1 MSESSNSTP
10 AIPQAD
16 IASWQDATGRTETRT
31 EVLSTEA
38 LRRFAIA
45 VGSTPD
51 VQDDPPPLSHWAF
64 FLPEPEDRNLGM
76 DGHERRGGFLPAV
89 SLPRRMFAGSTVEF
103 LAPLLLEREA
113 VETRSIADVSH
124 KVGRTGDLVF
134 VEVDRTIDQ
143 DGVTRIRERQSY
155 VYRSDGPRTSL
166 PVLAVDP
173 PEGELWHP
181 DETNLFRFSAATFN
195 SHRIHYDLPYAREIE
210 GYPALVVHGPFTAAK
225 LAAIAARQGRLT
237 QFRFRA
243 NAPLFLGQP
252 IYLRAAGSETVKAV
266 RCDGKI
272 AMTAEFL
279 RAG

>member
-10 AIPQAD
+10 AVSQAD
-16 IASWQDATGRTETRT
+16 IASWHDAIGRTESRT

-51 VQDDPPPLSHWAF
+51 VEDNPPPLSHWAF
-64 FLPEPEDRNLGM
+64 FLPEPEDCNLGT

-89 SLPRRMFAGSTVEF
+89 SLPRRMFAGSTIEF
-103 LAPLLLEREA
+103 LASLLLEQEA
-113 VETRSIADVSH
+113 VETRSIADVNH
-124 KVGRTGDLVF
+124 KSGRSGDLVF
-134 VEVDRTIDQ
+134 VEVDRAIEQ
-143 DGVTRIRERQSY
+143 DGVIRIRERQSY
-155 VYRSDGPRTSL
+155 VYRNDGPKMDL
-166 PVLAVDP
+166 PVPAIDP
-173 PEGELWHP
+173 QEGERWHP
-181 DETNLFRFSAATFN
+181 VETNLFRFSAATFN
-195 SHRIHYDLPYAREIE
+195 SHRIHYDLPYAREVE

-225 LAAIAARQGRLT
+225 LAAVAARQGRLT
-237 QFRFRA
+237 RFRFRA

-252 IYLRAAGSETVKAV
+252 IYLRAARSETVEAV